1 MLAADTAL
9 ISQAAFGKRKLT
21 GGEEKENEGGRGIE
35 ENKMVQMKDN
45 EKKAEL
51 YCPSAFNDEKSVT
64 LILTIDQWAKGSTEK
79 RILL

>member
-9 ISQAAFGKRKLT
+9 VSQATFGKRKLT

-51 YCPSAFNDEKSVT
+51 
-64 LILTIDQWAKGSTEK
+64 
-79 RILL
+79 

>member
-1 MLAADTAL
+1 MLAADSAL

-21 GGEEKENEGGRGIE
+21 GEEKENEGGREME

-51 YCPSAFNDEKSVT
+51 
-64 LILTIDQWAKGSTEK
+64 
-79 RILL
+79 